1 MSQIH
6 YFQRYS
12 SKENTVTNNT
22 LQLLARIYSYSPSK
36 ASEFLTDLTGEPIE
50 IGIEINQQERA
61 KQAIPDGQVLQRGF
75 KILVESKVDA
85 SPDINQLLRHAKTFS
100 GKDQKILLLLLTRR
114 PLEADKT
121 KRIKRQISPREVIF
135 SNITYEDICKK
146 AKKLFEEY
154 EHEMRGLVDDYEEYC
169 NDTDLFD
176 QSKYFMRIVPCGQSL
191 EINKRHGIYF
201 HPSNRGYTK
210 HRFLGIYKDKT
221 VQAIWKVDSIFDV
234 NYKDGKLKKTL
245 VEGRAT
251 NDYDKKLVEIIRD
264 AQEECSYAIEV
275 GHRFFCGQPIETNY
289 EKSSPHGIQGHRN
302 VNLKEVLG
310 DFNDEN
316 VVGIAES
323 LRKKTWE

>member
-22 LQLLARIYSYSPSK
+22 LQLLARLYSYSPLK

-61 KQAIPDGQVLQRGF
+61 KQSIPDGQVIQRGF

-85 SPDINQLLRHAKTFS
+85 FPDIKQLLKHVKTFS
-100 GKDQKILLLLLTRR
+100 GKDQKILLLLTRE
-114 PLEADKT
+114 PLGADKIQ
-121 KRIKRQISPREVIF
+121 RIKREISSREIIF

-146 AKKLFEEY
+146 AKKLFEAY
-154 EHEMRGLVDDYEEYC
+154 EREMRDLVDDYEEYC

-176 QSKYFMRIVPCGQSL
+176 QSKYYMRIVPCGQSL

-210 HRFLGIYKDKT
+210 HRFLGIYKEKV
-221 VQAIWKVDSIFDV
+221 VQAIWKIDSVFDV
-234 NYKDGKLKKTL
+234 NYRNGKLQKTL
-245 VEGRAT
+245 VEGRNT
-251 NDYDKKLVEIIRD
+251 NDYDKKLVAIIRD
-264 AQEECSYAIEV
+264 AKMECGYNVEV
-275 GHRFFCGQPIETNY
+275 EHRFFCGEPIETNY
-289 EKSSPHGIQGHRN
+289 EKSSSGGIWGPCF

-310 DFNDEN
+310 DFNDED
-316 VVGIAES
+316 VEGIAQGI
-323 LRKKTWE
+323 RGMTWE

>member
-1 MSQIH
+1 MSKIH

-61 KQAIPDGQVLQRGF
+61 KQAIPDGQVIQRGF

-100 GKDQKILLLLLTRR
+100 GKDQKILILLTRR
-114 PLEADKT
+114 PLEAYKT

-154 EHEMRGLVDDYEEYC
+154 EHEMRDLVDDYEEYC
-169 NDTDLFD
+169 NDGGLFD
-176 QSKYFMRIVPCGQSL
+176 QSKHFMRIVPCGQSL

-275 GHRFFCGQPIETNY
+275 GHRVFCGQPIETNY

-310 DFNDEN
+310 DFNDED
-316 VVGIAES
+316 VGGIAES
-323 LRKKTWE
+323 LREKTWE

>member
-1 MSQIH
+1 MSKIH

-22 LQLLARIYSYSPSK
+22 LQLLARIYSYSLSK

-61 KQAIPDGQVLQRGF
+61 KQSIPDGQVIQRSF
-75 KILVESKVDA
+75 KILAESKVDA
-85 SPDINQLLRHAKTFS
+85 SPDINQLLKHAKTFS
-100 GKDQKILLLLLTRR
+100 GKDQKILLLLTRER
-114 PLEADKT
+114 LGADKT
-121 KRIKRQISPREVIF
+121 QRIKRQISPREIIF

-154 EHEMRGLVDDYEEYC
+154 EREMRDLVDDYEEYC
-169 NDTDLFD
+169 NDTGLFD
-176 QSKYFMRIVPCGQSL
+176 QSKYFMRIVPCGESL

-210 HRFLGIYKDKT
+210 HRFLGIYKEKT

-234 NYKDGKLKKTL
+234 NCKNGQLKKTL
-245 VEGRAT
+245 VDGRAT
-251 NDYDKKLVEIIRD
+251 NDYDKKLVEIIKD
-264 AQEECSYAIEV
+264 AKDECAYDIEV
-275 GHRFFCGQPIETNY
+275 GHRFFCGKPIKTNY

-310 DFNDEN
+310 DFDDED
-316 VVGIAES
+316 VEGIAES
-323 LRKKTWE
+323 LREKTWE

>member
-1 MSQIH
+1 MSKIH

-36 ASEFLTDLTGEPIE
+36 ASDFLTELTGEPIE

-61 KQAIPDGQVLQRGF
+61 KQSIPDGQVIQRGF

-85 SPDINQLLRHAKTFS
+85 SPDSNQLLKHAKTFS
-100 GKDQKILLLLLTRR
+100 GKDQKILLLLTRE
-114 PLEADKT
+114 PLGADKT
-121 KRIKRQISPREVIF
+121 QRIKRQLSPREIIF
-135 SNITYEDICKK
+135 SSITYEDICKK

-154 EHEMRGLVDDYEEYC
+154 EREMRDLVDDYEEYC

-176 QSKYFMRIVPCGQSL
+176 QSKYFMRIVPCGESL

-210 HRFLGIYKDKT
+210 HRFLGIYKEKT
-221 VQAIWKVDSIFDV
+221 VQAIWKIDSVFDV
-234 NYKDGKLKKTL
+234 NYKNGKLKKTI
-245 VEGRAT
+245 VEGRNT
-251 NDYDKKLVEIIRD
+251 NDYDEKLVEIIKD
-264 AQEECSYAIEV
+264 AKDECAYDIEV
-275 GHRFFCGQPIETNY
+275 GHRFFCGEPIKTNY

-310 DFNDEN
+310 DFDDED
-316 VVGIAES
+316 VEGIAEN
-323 LRKKTWE
+323 LREKTWE

>member
-22 LQLLARIYSYSPSK
+22 LQLLARIYSYSPLK

-61 KQAIPDGQVLQRGF
+61 KQSIPDGQIIQRGF

-100 GKDQKILLLLLTRR
+100 GKDQKILLLLTRR
-114 PLEADKT
+114 PLGADKT
-121 KRIKRQISPREVIF
+121 QRIKRQISRREIIF

-154 EHEMRGLVDDYEEYC
+154 EREMKDLVDDYEEYC

-176 QSKYFMRIVPCGQSL
+176 QSKYFMRIVPCGESL
-191 EINKRHGIYF
+191 EINKKHGIYF

-221 VQAIWKVDSIFDV
+221 VQAIWKIDSVFDV
-234 NYKDGKLKKTL
+234 NYKNGKLKKTL

-251 NDYDKKLVEIIRD
+251 NDYDKKLVEIIKD
-264 AQEECSYAIEV
+264 AKDECAYDIEV
-275 GHRFFCGQPIETNY
+275 GHRFFCGEPIKTDY

-310 DFNDEN
+310 DFDGED
-316 VVGIAES
+316 VEGIAES
-323 LRKKTWE
+323 LREKTWE